1 MEKVQRRTELTQ
13 NKDQAGKVI
22 ILPEGTVDIEITKRT
37 LAHDPLNPQSQF
49 KAHSCRS

>member
-22 ILPEGTVDIEITKRT
+22 ILPEGTVIEITKRT